1 MRFIVL
7 LTTTL
12 TLLGLSSCAVNPVTG
27 KTELSIISTSSEI
40 AIGRKNYIPY
50 QQQQGGQYTVDP
62 ALGQYVNKVGQAL
75 AQLSDSPNLP
85 YEFVVLNNSVPNAW
99 ALPGGKIA
107 IKRGLLIELEDEA
120 QLAAVLSHEIVHV
133 AGKHGVQKI
142 QQAQLLGLGV
152 LATSLLTQNKDY
164 GQTAMIGANIGAGL
178 WSAKYGRDQELQ
190 SDAFGMAY
198 MARAGYEPQ
207 AAIELQETFVRLSQQ
222 KDQNQ
227 WLRGLFASHP
237 PSQERVEQNRQ
248 TAAKLG
254 FVGKRNKNAFEQA
267 ISQLLKDQEAYDKH
281 TNAIAKAEN
290 QQYEPAL
297 KLLNEAIAIQPKEPI
312 FHLAQGQILF
322 QQKRDSRA
330 AKAFTTAKKLN
341 PNYFM
346 GYLGLGLIEK
356 KQKRYAQAKQSLL
369 RSQSLLPTQMA
380 SYHLGEIE
388 LANGNTKEAIRYFS
402 GVSQQRGELGEKAQ
416 GHLTTLSQARTNS

>member
-7 LTTTL
+7 LTATL

-40 AIGRKNYIPY
+40 AIGRENYIPY

-62 ALGQYVNKVGQAL
+62 ALGQYVNKIGQNL

-85 YEFVVLNNSVPNAW
+85 YEFVVLNNSIPNAW

-107 IKRGLLIELEDEA
+107 INRGLLIELEDEA

-133 AGKHGVQKI
+133 AGKHGVQKM

-152 LATSLLTQNKDY
+152 LAATLLTQDKDY
-164 GQTAMIGANIGAGL
+164 SDAATVGANIGAGL
-178 WSAKYGRDQELQ
+178 WSARYGRDQELQ
-190 SDAFGMAY
+190 SDAFGMIY

-222 KDQNQ
+222 QGQNH
-227 WLRGLFASHP
+227 WLQGLFASHP
-237 PSQERVEQNRQ
+237 PSQERVDKNRQ
-248 TAAKLG
+248 TAANLEIT
-254 FVGKRNKNAFEQA
+254 GKRNQNAFKQA
-267 ISQLLKDQEAYDKH
+267 INQLVKDQEAYDKH
-281 TNAIAKAEN
+281 TNAIAKAKK
-290 QQYEPAL
+290 QQYDSAL
-297 KLLNEAIAIQPKEPI
+297 QLLNEAIGIQPKEAM

-322 QQKRDSRA
+322 QLKRDSRA
-330 AKAFTTAKKLN
+330 AKAFITAKKLN

-356 KQKRYAQAKQSLL
+356 KQKRYAQAKQDLL
-369 RSQSLLPTQMA
+369 ISQSLLPTQMA

-388 LANGNTKEAIRYFS
+388 RAKGNKDEAIRYFS
-402 GVSQQRGELGEKAQ
+402 AVAQQGGELGKKAQ
-416 GHLTTLSQARTNS
+416 GHLTTLRPAQASR